1 MSTALLPLAARAAG
15 AESAAPAA
23 ATPAVTPNAGQVT
36 PGTPNVKDRTW
47 QAGCA

>member
-15 AESAAPAA
+15 AESAPRA